1 MGKVMRIVFAAGRA
15 AYWWR
20 FSDDASDSA
29 SSEGSENLN
38 L

>member
-20 FSDDASDSA
+20 LSEDASDFD